1 MISAPKLWFDLLRR
15 VERKAARLQG
25 KGFGAFSIA
34 EEVEAACA
42 LLRRRPEVAVDIG
55 GNVGHYAA
63 ALRARFPALEIHVF
77 EPASV
82 NVAALRARFA
92 HDPAIR
98 INPVA
103 VGREAG
109 NATLFSDQPGS
120 GLGSLTKRNLD
131 HMNIPFDASEG
142 VQVIRFDAYWRD
154 VLQERPIDLI
164 KLDIEGHELD
174 ALAGMGAALGATQ
187 AVQFEFGGANIDTRT
202 FLRDFFA
209 LFGDA
214 GFDIHRI
221 TPVGA
226 QRLTSYRESDEAFT
240 TTNFIA
246 LRRS

>member
-1 MISAPKLWFDLLRR
+1 MISAPKIWFDILRR

-34 EEVEAACA
+34 AEVQAACA
-42 LLRRRPEVAVDIG
+42 LLPRRPEVAIDIG

-82 NVAALRARFA
+82 NVAALRERFTN
-92 HDPAIR
+92 DPAIR
-98 INPVA
+98 VNPLA
-103 VGREAG
+103 VGRDAAS
-109 NATLFSDQPGS
+109 ATLFSDKPGS

-131 HMNIPFDASEG
+131 HLNIPFDASEG

-154 VLQERPIDLI
+154 VLHERPIDLV

-174 ALAGMGAALGATQ
+174 ALAGMGAALAATQ

-202 FLRDFFA
+202 YLRDFFA
-209 LFGDA
+209 LFADA

-221 TPVGA
+221 TPAGV
-226 QRLTSYRESDEAFT
+226 QRLASYRESDECFT

-246 LRRS
+246 PRRS

>member
-42 LLRRRPEVAVDIG
+42 LLRRKPELAVDIG

-63 ALRARFPALEIHVF
+63 ALRARF
-77 EPASV
+77 
-82 NVAALRARFA
+82 A

-98 INPVA
+98 INAMA

>member
-42 LLRRRPEVAVDIG
+42 LLRRKPELAVDIG
-55 GNVGHYAA
+55 GNVGHYA
-63 ALRARFPALEIHVF
+63 
-77 EPASV
+77 
-82 NVAALRARFA
+82 AALRARFA